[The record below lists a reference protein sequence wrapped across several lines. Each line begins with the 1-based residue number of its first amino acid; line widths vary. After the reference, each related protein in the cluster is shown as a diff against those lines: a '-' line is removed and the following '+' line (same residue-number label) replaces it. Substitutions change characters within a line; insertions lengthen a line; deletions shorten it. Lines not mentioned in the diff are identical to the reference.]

1 MTEGDLMDCIRKA
14 TLQDVSRI
22 AEISVFTKR
31 MNYRPIF
38 QNDKVSFGEMQVLPL
53 AQEYI
58 ANPKKL
64 ENIWV
69 YDDEFV
75 KGMIHIESDR
85 IQELYVDSFF
95 QNQGI
100 GAALI
105 DYAIREFGAR
115 YLFVLEKNER
125 AIRFYQRYGFLLT
138 DKRELEEGTTE
149 YTVKMERYQSNT
161 PP

>member
-1 MTEGDLMDCIRKA
+1 MDCIRKA
-14 TLQDVSRI
+14 LLQDVSRI

-38 QNDKVSFGEMQVLPL
+38 QNDKVSFGEIQVVPL
-53 AQEYI
+53 AQEYM
-58 ANPKKL
+58 ADSEKL

-75 KGMIHIESDR
+75 KGFIHIEDSR

-105 DYAIREFGAR
+105 DYAVQEFDAR

-125 AIRFYQRYGFLLT
+125 AIRFYQRHGFSLT
-138 DKRELEEGTTE
+138 DERELEEGTIE
-149 YTVKMERYQSNT
+149 YIVKMKRYQ
-161 PP
+161 

>member
-1 MTEGDLMDCIRKA
+1 MDCIRKA

-38 QNDKVSFGEMQVLPL
+38 RNDKVSFGEIQVVPL
-53 AQEYI
+53 AQEYM
-58 ANPKKL
+58 ADPEKL

-75 KGMIHIESDR
+75 KGFINVEGSR

-105 DYAIREFGAR
+105 DYAIQKFDAC

-125 AIRFYQRYGFLLT
+125 AIRFYQRHGFSLT
-138 DKRELEEGTTE
+138 DERELEEGTTE
-149 YTVKMERYQSNT
+149 YIIKMKR
-161 PP
+161 

>member
-1 MTEGDLMDCIRKA
+1 MDCIRKA

-22 AEISVFTKR
+22 AEIFVFTKR

-38 QNDKVSFGEMQVLPL
+38 QNDKVSFGEIQVLPL
-53 AQEYI
+53 AQEYM
-58 ANPKKL
+58 ADPEKL

-75 KGMIHIESDR
+75 KGILHIEGDR

-105 DYAIREFGAR
+105 DYAIQEFDVR
-115 YLFVLEKNER
+115 YLFVLEKNEK
-125 AIRFYQRYGFLLT
+125 AIRFYQRHGFSLT
-138 DKRELEEGTTE
+138 DERELEEGTTE
-149 YTVKMERYQSNT
+149 YIIKMKRRKLCEL
-161 PP
+161 

>member
-1 MTEGDLMDCIRKA
+1 MDCIRKA
-14 TLQDVSRI
+14 ALQDVSRI

-38 QNDKVSFGEMQVLPL
+38 QNDKVSFGEIQVLPL

-58 ANPKKL
+58 ANPEKL

-75 KGMIHIESDR
+75 KGFINVEGSR

-105 DYAIREFGAR
+105 DYAIQEFDVR
-115 YLFVLEKNER
+115 YLFVLEKNEK
-125 AIRFYQRYGFLLT
+125 AIRFYQRHGFSLT
-138 DKRELEEGTTE
+138 DERELEEGTTE
-149 YTVKMERYQSNT
+149 YIVKMKRYQ
-161 PP
+161 

>member
-1 MTEGDLMDCIRKA
+1 MGCIRKA
-14 TLQDVSRI
+14 LLQDVSRI

-38 QNDKVSFGEMQVLPL
+38 QNDKVSFGEIQVVPL
-53 AQEYI
+53 AQEYM
-58 ANPKKL
+58 ADSEKL

-75 KGMIHIESDR
+75 KGFIHIEDSR

-105 DYAIREFGAR
+105 DYAVQEFDAR

-125 AIRFYQRYGFLLT
+125 AIRFYQRHGFSLT
-138 DKRELEEGTTE
+138 DERELEEGTIE
-149 YTVKMERYQSNT
+149 YIVKMKRYQ
-161 PP
+161 

>member
-1 MTEGDLMDCIRKA
+1 MDCIRKA

-38 QNDKVSFGEMQVLPL
+38 RNDKVSFGEIQVLPL
-53 AQEYI
+53 AQEYMD
-58 ANPKKL
+58 NPEQL

-75 KGMIHIESDR
+75 KGFIHVEGDR

-105 DYAIREFGAR
+105 DYATQEFDAR

-125 AIRFYQRYGFLLT
+125 AIRFYKRHGFSLT
-138 DKRELEEGTTE
+138 EERELEEGTTE
-149 YTVKMERYQSNT
+149 YIVKMKR
-161 PP
+161 

>member
-1 MTEGDLMDCIRKA
+1 MDCIRKA

-22 AEISVFTKR
+22 AEIFVFTKR

-38 QNDKVSFGEMQVLPL
+38 QNDKVSFGEIQVLPL
-53 AQEYI
+53 AQEYM
-58 ANPKKL
+58 ADPEKL

-75 KGMIHIESDR
+75 KGILHIEGDR

-105 DYAIREFGAR
+105 DYAIQEFDVR

-125 AIRFYQRYGFLLT
+125 AIRFYKRHGFSLT
-138 DKRELEEGTTE
+138 DERELEEGTTE
-149 YTVKMERYQSNT
+149 YILKMKR
-161 PP
+161 

>member
-1 MTEGDLMDCIRKA
+1 MDCIRKA

-38 QNDKVSFGEMQVLPL
+38 QNDKVSFGEIQVVPL
-53 AQEYI
+53 AQEYM
-58 ANPKKL
+58 ADPEKL

-75 KGMIHIESDR
+75 KGFINVEGSR

-105 DYAIREFGAR
+105 DYAIQKFDAR

-125 AIRFYQRYGFLLT
+125 AIRFYQRHGFSLT
-138 DKRELEEGTTE
+138 DERELEEGTTE
-149 YTVKMERYQSNT
+149 YIIKMKR
-161 PP
+161 